1 MNTFEAE
8 ILKFLHSVFSC
19 EVLDFIFK
27 FISQLGDKGA
37 IWIILSVVLIIFPKT
52 RKAGICSAV
61 SLILCLAV
69 GNIILKPLIGR
80 VRPYDFDNAI
90 KIIIPPLHDGSF
102 PSGHTM
108 AAFASMHSIAKCL
121 KKHRAYLYTAASLM
135 GLSRIYLCVHYPTDV
150 IFGTVFGICFAIGA
164 HKIYNTLTK
173 GRDLK

>member
-8 ILKFLHSVFSC
+8 ILKLLHSVFSC

-27 FISQLGDKGA
+27 FISYLGDKGA
-37 IWIILSVVLIIFPKT
+37 IWIILSVALIIFPKT

-80 VRPYDFDNAI
+80 VRPYDFDTAI

-150 IFGTVFGICFAIGA
+150 IFGSLFGICFAIAA
-164 HKIYNTLTK
+164 HKTYNILTK
-173 GRDLK
+173 GREM